1 MEGRVIEKPWSI
13 SVIERDECWITAQ
26 VEDYRGAI
34 LGESTAPVTEGA
46 TFDVRAAVVRDAV
59 ENALRA

>member
-1 MEGRVIEKPWSI
+1 MEGRVRQSWTIN
-13 SVIERDECWITAQ
+13 VIERDEDWITAQ
-26 VEDYRGAI
+26 VEDYGGAM

-46 TFDVRAAVVRDAV
+46 TFDIRAAVVRDAV